1 MGLQIPSDVNVPPQY
16 SVAYKKKNE
25 SISISTPSL
34 DDAKTLFEWAAQKV
48 GLIPTP
54 P

>member
-1 MGLQIPSDVNVPPQY
+1 MGLTVPPDIYVEPQH
-16 SVAYKKKNE
+16 SISYKKRQDT
-25 SISISTPSL
+25 ISVSAPSV

-54 P
+54 